1 MSEPGDER
9 MEEYRYWLNKRNEAA
24 DAHKSSD
31 SMDEE
36 VLRQLCLDLW
46 DFINNHDRV
55 TITPDHD
62 GFYAGL
68 RERVIEALN
77 LDE

>member
-1 MSEPGDER
+1 MTRETPS
-9 MEEYRYWLNKRNEAA
+9 A
-24 DAHKSSD
+24 DDLELA
-31 SMDEE
+31 
-36 VLRQLCLDLW
+36 VLRQLVQDLW

-55 TITPDHD
+55 TLIPDHD
-62 GFYAGL
+62 GLYGGL

>member
-1 MSEPGDER
+1 
-9 MEEYRYWLNKRNEAA
+9 
-24 DAHKSSD
+24 
-31 SMDEE
+31 MDGNPDYTDHED
-36 VLRQLCLDLW
+36 LRQLVQDLW

-55 TITPDHD
+55 TITPNHD

>member
-1 MSEPGDER
+1 MSEPGDEK
-9 MEEYRYWLNKRNEAA
+9 MEEFRCWLNKRSVC
-24 DAHKSSD
+24 HKSSD

-46 DFINNHDRV
+46 DFINNHGRV

>member
-1 MSEPGDER
+1 MVDYNCDWSQAAKAD
-9 MEEYRYWLNKRNEAA
+9 LLAA
-24 DAHKSSD
+24 DGYKSSD

-36 VLRQLCLDLW
+36 ILRQLVQDLW
-46 DFINNHDRV
+46 DFINNLHRV
-55 TITPDHD
+55 TLMPEDVGIHAD
-62 GFYAGL
+62 L

>member
-1 MSEPGDER
+1 MDG
-9 MEEYRYWLNKRNEAA
+9 YQ
-24 DAHKSSD
+24 SSD

-36 VLRQLCLDLW
+36 VLLQLLQELW

-55 TITPDHD
+55 TLIPDHD
-62 GFYAGL
+62 GLYGGL

>member
-1 MSEPGDER
+1 MSEPGDEK
-9 MEEYRYWLNKRNEAA
+9 MEEFRCWLNKRS
-24 DAHKSSD
+24 DGHKSSD

-36 VLRQLCLDLW
+36 VLRQLLQDLW

>member
-1 MSEPGDER
+1 MSEPGDEK
-9 MEEYRYWLNKRNEAA
+9 MEEFRCWLNKRS
-24 DAHKSSD
+24 DGHKSSD

-36 VLRQLCLDLW
+36 VLRQLLQDLW

-55 TITPDHD
+55 MKPLNKR
-62 GFYAGL
+62 YAGL

>member
-1 MSEPGDER
+1 MDG
-9 MEEYRYWLNKRNEAA
+9 Y
-24 DAHKSSD
+24 HSSD

-36 VLRQLCLDLW
+36 VLGQLVQDLW

-55 TITPDHD
+55 TLIPDHD
-62 GFYAGL
+62 GLYGGL

>member
-1 MSEPGDER
+1 MSTPDTDPDVETIED
-9 MEEYRYWLNKRNEAA
+9 
-24 DAHKSSD
+24 
-31 SMDEE
+31 
-36 VLRQLCLDLW
+36 LRLLCLDLW

-55 TITPDHD
+55 TLIPDHD
-62 GFYAGL
+62 GLYGGL

>member
-1 MSEPGDER
+1 MAAEWNK
-9 MEEYRYWLNKRNEAA
+9 EEQAYQDSLT

-36 VLRQLCLDLW
+36 VLRQLVTDLW
-46 DFINNHDRV
+46 AFINNAGQV
-55 TITPDHD
+55 TVHAETD

-68 RERVIEALN
+68 RQRVIEALN

>member
-1 MSEPGDER
+1 MDG
-9 MEEYRYWLNKRNEAA
+9 N
-24 DAHKSSD
+24 SD
-31 SMDEE
+31 YTDYED
-36 VLRQLCLDLW
+36 LRQLLQDVW
-46 DFINNHDRV
+46 DFINDPERV
-55 TITPDHD
+55 IIRVKGD

>member
-1 MSEPGDER
+1 MHDREG
-9 MEEYRYWLNKRNEAA
+9 Y
-24 DAHKSSD
+24 KSSD

-36 VLRQLCLDLW
+36 VLRQLVQDLW